1 MFSFRSKKA
10 RAIEF
15 QLALAHG
22 VSAYRSMPLNVFARE
37 VHKLVAGQDCE
48 IDFDERFYLE
58 ANPDVKDAVTAGGYL
73 CGYVH
78 FCLSGQNEARLW
90 STYHSRRTFGV
101 PPLLGQGLFAPTN
114 FHAPAVYGPDLSAL
128 PPAAQDTLLVLVPNL
143 LQDLFFAGYSEFF
156 NDLRSIFP
164 IFARIIVVVA
174 STDLNPELVTC
185 YDTRIEVI
193 QLSSIG
199 QLTEKPSV
207 VINFD
212 FETFHIA
219 NEIFNSPERT
229 IYYCQDFEAGFFSY
243 GTNYVR
249 AERAVAHS
257 RNIVLSTG
265 LLKNFLAQRGLL
277 SGANIHVTS
286 PTVKAI
292 TIEAGKKKRLFFYFR
307 PEHFNTR
314 NMPELVMAAVE
325 GFCRKKNEY
334 EIILCGTVKTSY
346 SIRVHETDVT
356 VLSKLSREKYEAILA
371 SSDAVVALI
380 YSAHPG
386 VIAFQ
391 AAASGIPTVTNT
403 FENRDA
409 KTLRSISKNIIPFD
423 PVHDD
428 LLDKLEEAL
437 SLPRGNASFD
447 AALYEG
453 RSNESFAQY
462 IINILRDTKKSTP
475 NGRLT

>member
-1 MFSFRSKKA
+1 MFSLRSKKA

-15 QLALAHG
+15 QLASAHG
-22 VSAYRSMPLNVFARE
+22 VSAYRTMPLNEFARE
-37 VHKLVAGQDCE
+37 VRKLAGGQDCA

-58 ANPDVKDAVTAGGYL
+58 ANPDVKNAVTAGGYL

-78 FCLSGQNEARLW
+78 FCLCGQNEARLW
-90 STYHSRRTFGV
+90 STYHGSRTFGV
-101 PPLLGQGLFAPTN
+101 APLLGQGLFAPTN
-114 FHAPAVYGPDLSAL
+114 FHAPAVYGPDLSTL
-128 PPAAQDTLLVLVPNL
+128 QPATQDTLLVLVPNL
-143 LQDLFFAGYSEFF
+143 QPDLFFAGYSGFF
-156 NDLRSIFP
+156 NDLQSIFP

-174 STDLNPELVTC
+174 STDLHPELVTC
-185 YDTRIEVI
+185 YDARIEVI
-193 QLSSIG
+193 HLSSIG
-199 QLTEKPSV
+199 QLTEKPSII
-207 VINFD
+207 INFD

-265 LLKNFLAQRGLL
+265 LLKDFLARRGLL

-292 TIEAGKKKRLFFYFR
+292 TIEADKKKRLFFYFR
-307 PEHFNTR
+307 PERFNTR
-314 NMPELVMAAVE
+314 NMPELVMATVDA
-325 GFCRKKNEY
+325 FCRKNKGY

-356 VLSKLSREKYEAILA
+356 VLSKLSRDKYEAILA

-409 KTLRSISKNIIPFD
+409 KTLRSISENIIPFD

-428 LLDKLEEAL
+428 LLVKLEEAL
-437 SLPRGNASFD
+437 SLPRGSASFN
-447 AALYEG
+447 AAVYEG
-453 RSNESFAQY
+453 RSNEPFSQY
-462 IINILRDTKKSTP
+462 VSDILRDTKNSTSI
-475 NGRLT
+475 GTLT